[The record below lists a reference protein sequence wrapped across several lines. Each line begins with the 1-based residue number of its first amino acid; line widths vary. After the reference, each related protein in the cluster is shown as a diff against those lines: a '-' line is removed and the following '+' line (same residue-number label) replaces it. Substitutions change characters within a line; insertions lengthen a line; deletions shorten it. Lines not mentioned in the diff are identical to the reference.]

1 MTLLERDYIG
11 QPTSA
16 TCAANERRQAD
27 LSQTD
32 PQPVFKET
40 PMPATSESPYQ
51 YRPVT
56 AADIPAAHALSV
68 HLKWPHREEDWA
80 MVQRTSQGFVAVCEG
95 QLVGVAFTCHQGDWS
110 SIGLVIVS
118 DEHQGKGIGRR
129 LMNLCL
135 EATAPRTPILNAT
148 ELGAP
153 LYQSL
158 GFVDFARIQQHQGIP
173 DLSRQHTLGD
183 GDQLRKLGSADHPEL
198 IRLANAGSGLDRTV
212 VLTDLLRDAD
222 QTVGIEHDGQLQG
235 IALLRRFGRGH
246 IIGPVVAQTFEQAQ
260 QLISHLLRQIPDL
273 FVRFDILA
281 DCGLAPWLESLGLP
295 CVDRAPRMVLGTPP
309 LISSEVQQFALV
321 TQAIG

>member
-1 MTLLERDYIG
+1 M
-11 QPTSA
+11 PT
-16 TCAANERRQAD
+16 
-27 LSQTD
+27 
-32 PQPVFKET
+32 
-40 PMPATSESPYQ
+40 TSDTRYQ

-80 MVQRTSQGFVAVCEG
+80 MVQRTSEGFVAECDG

-118 DEHQGKGIGRR
+118 DEHQGKGMGRR

-158 GFVDFARIQQHQGIP
+158 GFVEYARIQQHQGIP
-173 DLSRQHTLGD
+173 HLPERATLSAGLQIRTLAP
-183 GDQLRKLGSADHPEL
+183 ADHPAL
-198 IRLANAGSGLDRTV
+198 IRLANAGSGLDRRV
-212 VLTDLLRDAD
+212 VLTDLLRDAE
-222 QTVGIEHDGQLQG
+222 QSAGIEHDGELQG

-246 IIGPVVAQTFEQAQ
+246 IIGPVVAQNVEQAQ
-260 QLISHLLRQIPDL
+260 QLIAHLLRQIPGQ

-281 DCGLAPWLESLGLP
+281 DCGLASWLESLGLP

-309 LISSEVQQFALV
+309 PISPDVQQFTLV

>member
-1 MTLLERDYIG
+1 MSRNDPLRPCNGGSMHATPDTLYR
-11 QPTSA
+11 
-16 TCAANERRQAD
+16 
-27 LSQTD
+27 
-32 PQPVFKET
+32 
-40 PMPATSESPYQ
+40 

-56 AADIPAAHALSV
+56 EADIPAAHALSV
-68 HLKWPHREEDWA
+68 RLKWPHREEDWA
-80 MVQRTSQGFVAVCEG
+80 MVQRTSEGFVAERDG

-129 LMNLCL
+129 LMHLCL
-135 EATAPRTPILNAT
+135 DATAPRTPILNAT

-153 LYQSL
+153 LYRSL
-158 GFVDFARIQQHQGIP
+158 GFVDFARIQQHQGIA
-173 DLSRQHTLGD
+173 DLSGLATPSDGLPIRTLG
-183 GDQLRKLGSADHPEL
+183 QADHAEL
-198 IRLANAGSGLDRTV
+198 IRLANTGSGLDRTV
-212 VLTDLLRDAD
+212 VLNDLLSRDAEEV
-222 QTVGIEHDGQLQG
+222 VGIDHEGRLTG

-246 IIGPVVAQTFEQAQ
+246 IIGPLVARDVGQAR
-260 QLISHLLRQIPDL
+260 QLIAHLLQRIPGM

-309 LISSEVQQFALV
+309 PSSKNVQQFALV